1 MSEPITMPT
10 LSDTMN
16 SGRLVKWVLKLGD
29 PIKKGDTIAEIE
41 TDKAVMEVT
50 AFHDGYLAG
59 PLALEGTEM
68 PVGQII
74 GYIADSPG
82 GTATAAAQTTPV
94 APQTAP
100 PEATP
105 AADVSAEVRV
115 EPKVAASATD
125 KDAPAPV
132 AKPAVGSIQRTSAQI
147 PSSPSSPQPAEGAGT
162 KPAPTPQSTSPE
174 HEDVIRSVPLPAES
188 SAILPMAE
196 KPAPQAPAEEVRASN
211 TSRVISSP
219 LARRLAEEAGVDLV
233 HIQGTGPHGRI
244 VAADVE
250 AAKSGKGVLTP
261 AATGAAVPA
270 VAEATTPAA
279 AGVAASAVHG
289 MSDQQI
295 RALYPEGSYEFVPH
309 DSMRKIIAQRLTQSS
324 LTIPHF
330 YLTVDC
336 DIGGLIG
343 AREGINSAAP
353 RDKDGKPL
361 WKLSV
366 NDFIIKALALA
377 LQRVPDANAT
387 WTESGMLKH
396 RHSDIGVAVAIKGGL
411 IAPLLHSAETKSLS
425 VISNEMKEL
434 AERARARKLKPE
446 EYLGGASAVSNLGM
460 HGIKDFTAVINPPQA
475 TILAVGA
482 GEERPVVRS
491 GKIEIATIM
500 TVTLSCDHRVVD
512 GALGAKLLA
521 AFKALIEHPLM
532 MAV

>member
-16 SGRLVKWVLKLGD
+16 SGRLVKWVMKLGD

-59 PLALEGTEM
+59 PLASEGAEM

-82 GTATAAAQTTPV
+82 GTATAASQTTPV
-94 APQTAP
+94 APKTPA
-100 PEATP
+100 PEAAP
-105 AADVSAEVRV
+105 AADMPVEARV
-115 EPKVAASATD
+115 EPKADEPAAD
-125 KDAPAPV
+125 KGAPAPV
-132 AKPAVGSIQRTSAQI
+132 AKPAAAPIKTTSAQI
-147 PSSPSSPQPAEGAGT
+147 PSSPSSPQPPEEAET
-162 KPAPTPQSTSPE
+162 KPAPTPQSTSPQR
-174 HEDVIRSVPLPAES
+174 EDVIHSAPLPES
-188 SAILPMAE
+188 SSLLPMAE
-196 KPAPQAPAEEVRASN
+196 KPPPEAPVEEVRASN

-219 LARRLAEEAGVDLV
+219 LARRLAEEAGVDLT
-233 HIQGTGPHGRI
+233 HIQGSGPHGRI

-250 AAKSGKGVLTP
+250 AAKSGKGVLAP

-270 VAEATTPAA
+270 VAEAATQAA

-309 DSMRKIIAQRLTQSS
+309 DGMRRIIAQRLTQSS

-336 DIGGLIG
+336 DIGGLLA
-343 AREGINSAAP
+343 AREEINSAAP
-353 RDKDGKPL
+353 QDKDGKPL

-366 NDFIIKALALA
+366 NDFVIKALALA

-396 RHSDIGVAVAIKGGL
+396 SHSDIGVAVAIKGGL
-411 IAPLLHSAETKSLS
+411 IAPLLRNAEAKSLS
-425 VISNEMKEL
+425 VISNEMREL
-434 AERARARKLKPE
+434 AERARARRLKPE

-475 TILAVGA
+475 TILAIGA
-482 GEERPVVRS
+482 GEERPVVHS

-512 GALGAKLLA
+512 GALGAKLLG
-521 AFKALIEHPLM
+521 AFKALIEHPVM
-532 MAV
+532 MAA

>member
-16 SGRLVKWVLKLGD
+16 TGRLVKWVMKLGD

-59 PLALEGTEM
+59 PLAAEGAEM

-82 GTATAAAQTTPV
+82 GTAAAKAAPV
-94 APQTAP
+94 APKVASPETAHAADAP
-100 PEATP
+100 AEVGKDPNAAAP
-105 AADVSAEVRV
+105 AAV
-115 EPKVAASATD
+115 KG
-125 KDAPAPV
+125 APAPV
-132 AKPAVGSIQRTSAQI
+132 AKPAVAPVQKTSAQN
-147 PSSPSSPQPAEGAGT
+147 PSSPSPPRPAEGAGT
-162 KPAPTPQSTSPE
+162 KPAPIPQSTSPQR
-174 HEDVIRSVPLPAES
+174 EDAIQSVPSPAENS
-188 SAILPMAE
+188 SRMPPVE
-196 KPAPQAPAEEVRASN
+196 KSTAMAPAEEAEASN
-211 TSRVISSP
+211 TSRINSSP
-219 LARRLAEEAGVDLV
+219 LARRLAEESGVDLAR
-233 HIQGTGPHGRI
+233 IQGSGPHGRI

-250 AAKSGKGVLTP
+250 AAKSGDGGLAP
-261 AATGAAVPA
+261 AATGAA
-270 VAEATTPAA
+270 TPAM

-295 RALYPEGSYEFVPH
+295 RAFYPDGSYEFTPH
-309 DSMRKIIAQRLTQSS
+309 DGMRRIIAQRLVQSN

-330 YLTVDC
+330 NLTVDC
-336 DIGGLIG
+336 DIGRLLS
-343 AREGINSAAP
+343 AREEINSAAP
-353 RDKDGKPL
+353 VDKDGKPL
-361 WKLSV
+361 WKLSIT
-366 NDFIIKALALA
+366 DFVIKALALG

-411 IAPLLHSAETKSLS
+411 VAPLLRNAEAKSLS
-425 VISNEMKEL
+425 VISNEMKQL
-434 AERARARKLKPE
+434 AERANARRLKPE
-446 EYLGGASAVSNLGM
+446 EYLGGASTVSNLGM
-460 HGIKDFTAVINPPQA
+460 DGVKQFNAVINPPQA

-512 GALGAKLLA
+512 GALGAELLS
-521 AFKALIEHPLM
+521 AFKALIEHPAT
-532 MAV
+532 MAA

>member
-82 GTATAAAQTTPV
+82 GTATAAAQTTSL
-94 APQTAP
+94 APKTAP

-115 EPKVAASATD
+115 EPKVAASAPD
-125 KDAPAPV
+125 KGAPAPI
-132 AKPAVGSIQRTSAQI
+132 AKPAVAPIQTTIAQI
-147 PSSPSSPQPAEGAGT
+147 PSSPSSPQPADGAGT
-162 KPAPTPQSTSPE
+162 KPAPTPQSTSPQ
-174 HEDVIRSVPLPAES
+174 HEDVIRSAPLPAES
-188 SAILPMAE
+188 SSPLPVAE
-196 KPAPQAPAEEVRASN
+196 KPPSEAPSEEVQTSN
-211 TSRVISSP
+211 ASRVISSP
-219 LARRLAEEAGVDLV
+219 LARRLAEEAGVDLAR
-233 HIQGTGPHGRI
+233 IQGSGPHGRI

-250 AAKSGKGVLTP
+250 AAKSAKGVLAP

-270 VAEATTPAA
+270 VAEAATPS
-279 AGVAASAVHG
+279 AGVAASAVRG
-289 MSDQQI
+289 TSDQQI

-309 DSMRKIIAQRLTQSS
+309 DSMRRIIAQRLTQSS

-336 DIGGLIG
+336 DIGGLLA
-343 AREGINSAAP
+343 AREEINNAAP
-353 RDKDGKPL
+353 QDKDGKPL

-366 NDFIIKALALA
+366 NDFIIKALGIA

-396 RHSDIGVAVAIKGGL
+396 RHSDIGVAVAIKDGL
-411 IAPLLHSAETKSLS
+411 IAPLLRSAETKSLS

-475 TILAVGA
+475 TILAGGA

>member
-16 SGRLVKWVLKLGD
+16 SGRLVKWVMKLGD

-82 GTATAAAQTTPV
+82 GTATAAAQTTSL
-94 APQTAP
+94 APKTAP

-115 EPKVAASATD
+115 EPKVAASAPD
-125 KDAPAPV
+125 KGAPAPI
-132 AKPAVGSIQRTSAQI
+132 AKPAVAPIQTTSAQI

-162 KPAPTPQSTSPE
+162 KPAPTPQSTSRQHDE
-174 HEDVIRSVPLPAES
+174 VIRSAPLPAES
-188 SAILPMAE
+188 SSLLPVAE
-196 KPAPQAPAEEVRASN
+196 KPPPEAPAEEIQTSDA
-211 TSRVISSP
+211 SRVISSP
-219 LARRLAEEAGVDLV
+219 LARRLAEEAGVDLAR
-233 HIQGTGPHGRI
+233 IRGTGPHGRI

-250 AAKSGKGVLTP
+250 AAKSGKGVLAP
-261 AATGAAVPA
+261 AATGAAMP
-270 VAEATTPAA
+270 EAATPAA
-279 AGVAASAVHG
+279 ASVAASAVHG

-295 RALYPEGSYEFVPH
+295 RALYPEGSYQFVPH
-309 DSMRKIIAQRLTQSS
+309 DGMRKIIAQRLTQSS

-336 DIGGLIG
+336 DIGGLLA
-343 AREGINSAAP
+343 AREEINNAAP
-353 RDKDGKPL
+353 QDKDGKPF

-366 NDFIIKALALA
+366 NDFIIKALGIA

-396 RHSDIGVAVAIKGGL
+396 RHSDIGVAVAIKDGL
-411 IAPLLHSAETKSLS
+411 IAPLLRSAETKSLS

-521 AFKALIEHPLM
+521 AFKALIEHPVM

>member
-16 SGRLVKWVLKLGD
+16 SGRLVKWVMKLGD

-82 GTATAAAQTTPV
+82 GADAEAAQAPPV
-94 APQTAP
+94 VPDVAP
-100 PEATP
+100 PEIAH
-105 AADVSAEVRV
+105 AADVPAEVRV
-115 EPKVAASATD
+115 EPKAAASEAG
-125 KDAPAPV
+125 KSVPAPV
-132 AKPAVGSIQRTSAQI
+132 AKPAVAPVQTTSAQI
-147 PSSPSSPQPAEGAGT
+147 SSSPSSPQPAEEAGT
-162 KPAPTPQSTSPE
+162 KPAPTPQFTSLQR
-174 HEDVIRSVPLPAES
+174 EDAIHSLPLPAES
-188 SAILPMAE
+188 SSLLSPAE
-196 KPAPQAPAEEVRASN
+196 KSAPMVSADEARASN
-211 TSRVISSP
+211 TNRVISSP
-219 LARRLAEEAGVDLV
+219 LARRLAEEYGVDLA
-233 HIQGTGPHGRI
+233 HIQGSGPHGRI

-250 AAKSGKGVLTP
+250 AAKSGKGALAP
-261 AATGAAVPA
+261 AATGAA
-270 VAEATTPAA
+270 EPAA
-279 AGVAASAVHG
+279 MGTATPTVAGVAASAVHG
-289 MSDQQI
+289 MSDPQI

-309 DSMRKIIAQRLTQSS
+309 DGMRRIIAQRLVQSN

-336 DIGGLIG
+336 DIGGLLD
-343 AREGINSAAP
+343 AREEINNAAP
-353 RDKDGKPL
+353 QDKDGKPL

-366 NDFIIKALALA
+366 NDFVIKALALA

-396 RHSDIGVAVAIKGGL
+396 QHSDIGVAVAIKGGL
-411 IAPLLHSAETKSLS
+411 IAPLLRNAEAKSLS

-434 AERARARKLKPE
+434 AARARARRLKPE

-475 TILAVGA
+475 TILAIGA
-482 GEERPVVRS
+482 GEERAVVRS

-512 GALGAKLLA
+512 GALGAELLG
-521 AFKALIEHPLM
+521 AFKALIEHPVM
-532 MAV
+532 MAA

>member
-16 SGRLVKWVLKLGD
+16 SGRLVKWVMKLGD
-29 PIKKGDTIAEIE
+29 PIKKGDTIAEVE

-82 GTATAAAQTTPV
+82 GAVAGAAQTTPV
-94 APQTAP
+94 APKTPA
-100 PEATP
+100 PEAAP
-105 AADVSAEVRV
+105 AADVPVEARV
-115 EPKVAASATD
+115 EPKADEPAAD
-125 KDAPAPV
+125 KAAPAPV
-132 AKPAVGSIQRTSAQI
+132 AKPAAAPIKTTSAQV
-147 PSSPSSPQPAEGAGT
+147 PSSPSSPQPPEEAGT
-162 KPAPTPQSTSPE
+162 KPAPTPQSTSLQ
-174 HEDVIRSVPLPAES
+174 HEDVLSSAPPPAES
-188 SAILPMAE
+188 SSLLPVAE
-196 KPAPQAPAEEVRASN
+196 KPPPEAPAEEVRASN

-219 LARRLAEEAGVDLV
+219 LARRLAEEAGVDLAR
-233 HIQGTGPHGRI
+233 IQGSGPHGRI

-250 AAKSGKGVLTP
+250 AAKSGKSVLAP

-270 VAEATTPAA
+270 TPAA

-295 RALYPEGSYEFVPH
+295 RALYPEGSYQFVPH
-309 DSMRKIIAQRLTQSS
+309 DGMRKIIAQRLTQSN

-336 DIGGLIG
+336 DIGGLLA
-343 AREGINSAAP
+343 AREEINSAAP
-353 RDKDGKPL
+353 QDKDGKPL

-366 NDFIIKALALA
+366 NDFVIKALALA

-411 IAPLLHSAETKSLS
+411 IAPLLRSAETKSLS

-434 AERARARKLKPE
+434 AERARARRLKPE

-482 GEERPVVRS
+482 GEERPVARS

-521 AFKALIEHPLM
+521 AFKALIEHPVM

>member
-16 SGRLVKWVLKLGD
+16 SGRLVKWVMKLGD

-59 PLALEGTEM
+59 PLALEGAEM

-82 GTATAAAQTTPV
+82 GAAAAAAQATPV
-94 APQTAP
+94 AQPETAH
-100 PEATP
+100 
-105 AADVSAEVRV
+105 AADVPAVVGED
-115 EPKVAASATD
+115 PNVAASAAG
-125 KDAPAPV
+125 KGARARVARPVVAPV
-132 AKPAVGSIQRTSAQI
+132 QTTSAQN
-147 PSSPSSPQPAEGAGT
+147 PSSPSPAQRAEGVGT
-162 KPAPTPQSTSPE
+162 RTAPIPQSTSPQR
-174 HEDVIRSVPLPAES
+174 EDASHTVPLPAENS
-188 SAILPMAE
+188 SLLYPVEKSTPMAR
-196 KPAPQAPAEEVRASN
+196 AEEAEASN

-219 LARRLAEEAGVDLV
+219 LARRLAEQSGVDLAR
-233 HIQGTGPHGRI
+233 IQGSGPQGRI
-244 VAADVE
+244 LAADVE
-250 AAKSGKGVLTP
+250 AAKSGDGALAS
-261 AATGAAVPA
+261 AATGAA
-270 VAEATTPAA
+270 EPAA
-279 AGVAASAVHG
+279 RGAATPTMAGVAASALHG

-295 RALYPEGSYEFVPH
+295 RALYPEGSYEFAPH
-309 DSMRKIIAQRLTQSS
+309 DSMRRIIAQRLVQSN

-336 DIGGLIG
+336 DIGRLLA
-343 AREGINSAAP
+343 AREEINSAAP
-353 RDKDGKPL
+353 QDKDGKPL

-366 NDFIIKALALA
+366 NDFVIKALALG

-411 IAPLLHSAETKSLS
+411 VAPLLRNAEAKSLS

-434 AERARARKLKPE
+434 AERAHARRLKPE
-446 EYLGGASAVSNLGM
+446 EYLGGASTVSNLGM
-460 HGIKDFTAVINPPQA
+460 DGVKEFTAVITPPQA

-482 GEERPVVRS
+482 GDERPVVRS

-512 GALGAKLLA
+512 GALGAELLS
-521 AFKALIEHPLM
+521 AFKALIEHPAT
-532 MAV
+532 MAA

>member
-16 SGRLVKWVLKLGD
+16 SGRLVKWVMKLGD

-59 PLALEGTEM
+59 PLASEGAEM

-82 GTATAAAQTTPV
+82 GAVAEAAQTTPV
-94 APQTAP
+94 TPKIAS
-100 PEATP
+100 PEIAH
-105 AADVSAEVRV
+105 AADVPAEVSV
-115 EPKVAASATD
+115 EPKAVEPAAG
-125 KDAPAPV
+125 KGAPAPV
-132 AKPAVGSIQRTSAQI
+132 AKPAAAPIKTTSAQV
-147 PSSPSSPQPAEGAGT
+147 PSSPSSSQPAEEVGT
-162 KPAPTPQSTSPE
+162 KPAPTPQSTSPQ
-174 HEDVIRSVPLPAES
+174 HEDAIRSAPLPAES
-188 SAILPMAE
+188 SSILPTVE
-196 KPAPQAPAEEVRASN
+196 KSAPEAPAEEARASN

-219 LARRLAEEAGVDLV
+219 LARRLAEESGVDLAR
-233 HIQGTGPHGRI
+233 IQGSGPHGRI

-250 AAKSGKGVLTP
+250 AAKSDKGVLAP

-270 VAEATTPAA
+270 VAEAATPAA

-309 DSMRKIIAQRLTQSS
+309 DGMRRIIAQRLVQSS

-336 DIGGLIG
+336 DIGRLIA
-343 AREGINSAAP
+343 AREEINSAAP
-353 RDKDGKPL
+353 QDKDGKPL

-366 NDFIIKALALA
+366 NDFVIKALALA

-411 IAPLLHSAETKSLS
+411 IAPLLRSAETKSLS

-434 AERARARKLKPE
+434 AERARARRLKPE

-460 HGIKDFTAVINPPQA
+460 YGIKDFTAVINPPQA

-512 GALGAKLLA
+512 GALGAKLLS
-521 AFKALIEHPLM
+521 AFKALIEHPAM

>member
-16 SGRLVKWVLKLGD
+16 SGRLVKWVMKLGD
-29 PIKKGDTIAEIE
+29 PIKKGDSIAEVE

-59 PLALEGTEM
+59 PLALVGTEM

-94 APQTAP
+94 VPKTAP

-115 EPKVAASATD
+115 EPKVAASAAD
-125 KDAPAPV
+125 KGAPAPI
-132 AKPAVGSIQRTSAQI
+132 AKPAAAQVQATIAQI

-162 KPAPTPQSTSPE
+162 KPAPTPQSTSPQ
-174 HEDVIRSVPLPAES
+174 HEDVIRSAPLPAES
-188 SAILPMAE
+188 SSLLPMAE
-196 KPAPQAPAEEVRASN
+196 KPPPEAPAEEVRASN

-219 LARRLAEEAGVDLV
+219 LARRMAEEAGVDLAR
-233 HIQGTGPHGRI
+233 IQGSGPHGRI

-250 AAKSGKGVLTP
+250 AAKSGKGVLAP
-261 AATGAAVPA
+261 AATGAAVP
-270 VAEATTPAA
+270 EATMPAA
-279 AGVAASAVHG
+279 AGVAAPAVHG

-309 DSMRKIIAQRLTQSS
+309 DGMRKIIAQRLTQSS

-336 DIGGLIG
+336 DIGGLLA
-343 AREGINSAAP
+343 AREQMNSAAP
-353 RDKDGKPL
+353 QDKDGKPV

-366 NDFIIKALALA
+366 NDFVIKALALA

-396 RHSDIGVAVAIKGGL
+396 RHSDIGVAVAIKSGL
-411 IAPLLHSAETKSLS
+411 IAPLLRSAETKSLS

-434 AERARARKLKPE
+434 AERARARRLKPE

-460 HGIKDFTAVINPPQA
+460 HGIKEFTAVINSPQA

-521 AFKALIEHPLM
+521 AFKALIEQPVM

>member
-74 GYIADSPG
+74 GYIADSAG
-82 GTATAAAQTTPV
+82 GTATAAAQTTSV
-94 APQTAP
+94 APKTAP

-115 EPKVAASATD
+115 EPKVAASAPD
-125 KDAPAPV
+125 KGAPAPI
-132 AKPAVGSIQRTSAQI
+132 AKPAVAPIQTTIAQI

-162 KPAPTPQSTSPE
+162 KPAPTPQSTSPQ
-174 HEDVIRSVPLPAES
+174 HEDVIRSAPLSAES
-188 SAILPMAE
+188 SSPLPVAE
-196 KPAPQAPAEEVRASN
+196 KPLSEAPAEEVHTSN
-211 TSRVISSP
+211 ASRVISSP
-219 LARRLAEEAGVDLV
+219 LARRLAEEAGVDLA
-233 HIQGTGPHGRI
+233 HIQGSGPHGRI

-250 AAKSGKGVLTP
+250 AVKSAKGVLAP

-270 VAEATTPAA
+270 VAEAATPS
-279 AGVAASAVHG
+279 AGVAASAVRG

-309 DSMRKIIAQRLTQSS
+309 DSMRRIIAQRLTQSS

-336 DIGGLIG
+336 DIGGLLA
-343 AREGINSAAP
+343 AREEINNAAP
-353 RDKDGKPL
+353 QEKDGKPL

-366 NDFIIKALALA
+366 NDFIIKALAIA

-396 RHSDIGVAVAIKGGL
+396 RHSDIGVAVAIKDGL
-411 IAPLLHSAETKSLS
+411 IAPLLRSAEAKSLS

-434 AERARARKLKPE
+434 AARARARKLKPE
-446 EYLGGASAVSNLGM
+446 EYLGGVSTVSNLGM

-521 AFKALIEHPLM
+521 AFKALIEQPVM
-532 MAV
+532 MGV

>member
-16 SGRLVKWVLKLGD
+16 TGRLVKWVMKIGD

-59 PLALEGTEM
+59 PLALEGAEM

-82 GTATAAAQTTPV
+82 GTAAAKAAPV
-94 APQTAP
+94 APKVAP
-100 PEATP
+100 PETAHAADAPAEVGKDPNAAAP
-105 AADVSAEVRV
+105 AAV
-115 EPKVAASATD
+115 KG
-125 KDAPAPV
+125 APAPV
-132 AKPAVGSIQRTSAQI
+132 AKPAVAPVQKTSAQN
-147 PSSPSSPQPAEGAGT
+147 PSSPSPPRPAEGAGT
-162 KPAPTPQSTSPE
+162 KPAPIPQSTSPQR
-174 HEDVIRSVPLPAES
+174 EDAIQSVPSPAENS
-188 SAILPMAE
+188 SRMPPVE
-196 KPAPQAPAEEVRASN
+196 KSTAMAPAEEAEASN
-211 TSRVISSP
+211 TSRINSSP
-219 LARRLAEEAGVDLV
+219 LARRLAEESGVDLAR
-233 HIQGTGPHGRI
+233 IQGSGPHGRI

-250 AAKSGKGVLTP
+250 AAKSGDGGLAP
-261 AATGAAVPA
+261 AATGAAEPA
-270 VAEATTPAA
+270 AKGAATPAM

-295 RALYPEGSYEFVPH
+295 RALYPDGSYEFTPH
-309 DSMRKIIAQRLTQSS
+309 DGMRRIIAQRLVQSN

-330 YLTVDC
+330 NLTVDC
-336 DIGGLIG
+336 DIGRLLA
-343 AREGINSAAP
+343 ARGEINSAAP
-353 RDKDGKPL
+353 QDKDGKPL
-361 WKLSV
+361 WKLSI
-366 NDFIIKALALA
+366 NDFVIKALALA

-411 IAPLLHSAETKSLS
+411 VAPLLRNAEDKSLS

-434 AERARARKLKPE
+434 AERAHARKLKPE
-446 EYLGGASAVSNLGM
+446 EYLGGASTVSNLGM
-460 HGIKDFTAVINPPQA
+460 DGVKEFTAVINPPQA

-482 GEERPVVRS
+482 GGERPVVRS

-512 GALGAKLLA
+512 GALGAELLS
-521 AFKALIEHPLM
+521 AFKALIEHPAM
-532 MAV
+532 MAA

>member
-16 SGRLVKWVLKLGD
+16 SGRLVKWVMKLGD
-29 PIKKGDTIAEIE
+29 PIKKGDTIAEVE

-82 GTATAAAQTTPV
+82 GTATAAAQTTSV
-94 APQTAP
+94 APKTAP

-115 EPKVAASATD
+115 EPKVAASAAD
-125 KDAPAPV
+125 KGAPAPI
-132 AKPAVGSIQRTSAQI
+132 AKPAVAPIQTTIAQI

-162 KPAPTPQSTSPE
+162 KPAPTPQSTSPQ
-174 HEDVIRSVPLPAES
+174 HEDVIRSAPLPAES
-188 SAILPMAE
+188 SSLLPVAE
-196 KPAPQAPAEEVRASN
+196 KPPPEAPAEDVRTSN

-219 LARRLAEEAGVDLV
+219 LARRLAEEAGVDLAR
-233 HIQGTGPHGRI
+233 IQGSGPHGRI

-250 AAKSGKGVLTP
+250 AAKSGKGVLAP

-270 VAEATTPAA
+270 VAEAATPAA

-336 DIGGLIG
+336 DIGGLIA

-353 RDKDGKPL
+353 QDKDGKPL

-366 NDFIIKALALA
+366 NDFVIKALALA

-411 IAPLLHSAETKSLS
+411 IAPLLRSAETKSLS

-434 AERARARKLKPE
+434 AERARARRLKPE

-521 AFKALIEHPLM
+521 AFKALIEHPVM

>member
-1 MSEPITMPT
+1 MPT

-16 SGRLVKWVLKLGD
+16 TGRLVKWVMKLGD

-59 PLALEGTEM
+59 PLALEGAEM

-82 GTATAAAQTTPV
+82 GTAAAKAAPV
-94 APQTAP
+94 APKVAP
-100 PEATP
+100 PETAHAADAPAEVGKDPNAAAP
-105 AADVSAEVRV
+105 AAV
-115 EPKVAASATD
+115 KG
-125 KDAPAPV
+125 APAPV
-132 AKPAVGSIQRTSAQI
+132 AKPAVAPVQKTSAQN
-147 PSSPSSPQPAEGAGT
+147 PSSPSPPRPAEGAGT
-162 KPAPTPQSTSPE
+162 KPAPIPQSSSPQR
-174 HEDVIRSVPLPAES
+174 EDATQSVPPAAENS
-188 SAILPMAE
+188 SPTPPVEKSTPMA
-196 KPAPQAPAEEVRASN
+196 APTEEPEASK
-211 TSRVISSP
+211 TSRVNSSP
-219 LARRLAEEAGVDLV
+219 LARRLAEESGVDLAR
-233 HIQGTGPHGRI
+233 IQGSGPHGRI

-250 AAKSGKGVLTP
+250 AAKSGDGGLAP
-261 AATGAAVPA
+261 AATGAAEPA
-270 VAEATTPAA
+270 AKGAATPAM

-295 RALYPEGSYEFVPH
+295 RALYPDGSYEFTPH
-309 DSMRKIIAQRLTQSS
+309 DGMRRIIAQRLVQSN

-330 YLTVDC
+330 NLTVDC
-336 DIGGLIG
+336 DIGRLLA
-343 AREGINSAAP
+343 ARGEINSAAP
-353 RDKDGKPL
+353 QDKDGKPL
-361 WKLSV
+361 WKLSI
-366 NDFIIKALALA
+366 NDFVIKALALA

-411 IAPLLHSAETKSLS
+411 VAPLLRNAEDKSLS

-434 AERARARKLKPE
+434 AERAHARKLKPE
-446 EYLGGASAVSNLGM
+446 EYLGGASTVSNLGM
-460 HGIKDFTAVINPPQA
+460 DGVKEFTAVINPPQA

-482 GEERPVVRS
+482 GGERPVVRS

-512 GALGAKLLA
+512 GALGAELLS
-521 AFKALIEHPLM
+521 AFKALIEHPAM
-532 MAV
+532 MAA

>member
-16 SGRLVKWVLKLGD
+16 SGRLVKWVMKLGD
-29 PIKKGDTIAEIE
+29 PIKKGDTIAEVE

-82 GTATAAAQTTPV
+82 GTATAAAQTTSV
-94 APQTAP
+94 APKTAP

-115 EPKVAASATD
+115 EPKVAASAAD
-125 KDAPAPV
+125 KGAPAPI
-132 AKPAVGSIQRTSAQI
+132 AKPAVAPIQTTIAQI

-162 KPAPTPQSTSPE
+162 KPAPTPQSTSPQ
-174 HEDVIRSVPLPAES
+174 HEDVIRSAPLPAES
-188 SAILPMAE
+188 SSLLPVAE
-196 KPAPQAPAEEVRASN
+196 KPPPEAPAEEVQTSN
-211 TSRVISSP
+211 ASRVISSP
-219 LARRLAEEAGVDLV
+219 LARRLAEEAGVDLAR
-233 HIQGTGPHGRI
+233 IQGSGPHGRI
-244 VAADVE
+244 VAADAE
-250 AAKSGKGVLTP
+250 AATP
-261 AATGAAVPA
+261 S
-270 VAEATTPAA
+270 
-279 AGVAASAVHG
+279 AGVAASAVRG

-309 DSMRKIIAQRLTQSS
+309 DSMRRITAQRLTQSS

-336 DIGGLIG
+336 DIGGLLA
-343 AREGINSAAP
+343 AREEINSAAP
-353 RDKDGKPL
+353 QDKDGKPF

-366 NDFIIKALALA
+366 NDFVIKALALA

-396 RHSDIGVAVAIKGGL
+396 RHSDVGVAVAIKGGL
-411 IAPLLHSAETKSLS
+411 ITPVVRKAETKSLS
-425 VISNEMKEL
+425 VISNEMNEL
-434 AERARARKLKPE
+434 AARARARKLKPE

-460 HGIKDFTAVINPPQA
+460 YGIKDFTAVINPPQA

-491 GKIEIATIM
+491 GKIDIATIM

-521 AFKALIEHPLM
+521 AFKALIEHPVM

>member
-16 SGRLVKWVLKLGD
+16 TGRLVKWVMKLGD

-59 PLALEGTEM
+59 PLALEGAEM

-74 GYIADSPG
+74 GYIADSPS
-82 GTATAAAQTTPV
+82 GTATAPAQAAPVVSKV
-94 APQTAP
+94 APLATAHP
-100 PEATP
+100 
-105 AADVSAEVRV
+105 ADVPAEAG
-115 EPKVAASATD
+115 EDPNAAASAAG
-125 KDAPAPV
+125 KGAPAPV
-132 AKPAVGSIQRTSAQI
+132 AKPTVAAVQTTSAQN
-147 PSSPSSPQPAEGAGT
+147 PASQPAEGAGT
-162 KPAPTPQSTSPE
+162 KPAPIPQSTVPQR
-174 HEDVIRSVPLPAES
+174 EDATQSVPPPAENS
-188 SAILPMAE
+188 SRTPPVETSTAM
-196 KPAPQAPAEEVRASN
+196 APAEEARTSI
-211 TSRVISSP
+211 TSRVNSSP
-219 LARRLAEEAGVDLV
+219 LARRLAEESGVDLAR
-233 HIQGTGPHGRI
+233 IQGSGPHGRI

-250 AAKSGKGVLTP
+250 AAKSGDGALAP
-261 AATGAAVPA
+261 AATGAA
-270 VAEATTPAA
+270 EPAA
-279 AGVAASAVHG
+279 TGAAPPAMSGVAASAVHG

-295 RALYPEGSYEFVPH
+295 RAFYPDGSYEFTPH
-309 DSMRKIIAQRLTQSS
+309 DGMRRIIAQRLVQSN

-330 YLTVDC
+330 NLTVDC
-336 DIGGLIG
+336 DIGRLLS
-343 AREGINSAAP
+343 AREEINSAAP
-353 RDKDGKPL
+353 VDKDGKPL
-361 WKLSV
+361 WKLSIT
-366 NDFIIKALALA
+366 DFVIKALALA

-411 IAPLLHSAETKSLS
+411 VAPLLRNAEDKSLS

-434 AERARARKLKPE
+434 AERAHARKLKPE
-446 EYLGGASAVSNLGM
+446 EYLGGASTVSNLGM
-460 HGIKDFTAVINPPQA
+460 DGVKQFNAVINPPQA

-512 GALGAKLLA
+512 GALGAELLS
-521 AFKALIEHPLM
+521 AFKALIEHPAM
-532 MAV
+532 MAA